1 MIATQE
7 IIEALALSGMPP
19 NMLPLEGE
27 TLTPDDISL
36 FERAQAAQA
45 NKPFVP
51 TLAPPETGSV
61 QPPIA
66 MATEP
71 AVPFVPPQAA
81 PATATL
87 AAPAAMPMRQP
98 ATPAGFQLGAGI
110 LQQPTQPAQSSDPF
124 GNLSKQQR
132 MMLAFSAIADAGLA
146 AQGKEGTSFARTLKA
161 FGSMAD
167 TQRKRDAAAQ
177 RQQMLQQVMGG
188 GAAVGGSIAD
198 MSVEQLMQR
207 QQALANYAIMNP
219 SMAQGIAPTMDI
231 IEARIA
237 QLKETGSAA
246 TLGSLGLDAIKKLID
261 SPDIG
266 QITGTSAVINS
277 LLERFNLA
285 PRYSDLMSFVDQLAG
300 INFMEAYVQLKGGGQ
315 ITEIESEKATA
326 ARTRLDRALKGNPED
341 LKVALL
347 ELEGLF
353 KEALSKNPSYTEEGD
368 IREEDRRFFENGG

>member
-1 MIATQE
+1 MAEVFTAEDVQRLGMSPEMIGTPKEPTFVPADPQAVTIDTLPPQMVYQDP
-7 IIEALALSGMPP
+7 EAGAIPRQTG
-19 NMLPLEGE
+19 
-27 TLTPDDISL
+27 LTPNYPLRTVAS
-36 FERAQAAQA
+36 
-45 NKPFVP
+45 
-51 TLAPPETGSV
+51 G
-61 QPPIA
+61 
-66 MATEP
+66 
-71 AVPFVPPQAA
+71 
-81 PATATL
+81 
-87 AAPAAMPMRQP
+87 P
-98 ATPAGFQLGAGI
+98 ATPAPAAAGI
-110 LQQPTQPAQSSDPF
+110 LPPPTQPARSDDMF

-132 MMLAFSAIADAGLA
+132 MMLAFSAISDAGMA
-146 AQGKEGTSFARTLKA
+146 AQGKQGTSFTDTLKA

-198 MSVEQLMQR
+198 MNVEQLMQR
-207 QQALANYAIMNP
+207 QQALANYAITNP

-326 ARTRLDRALKGNPED
+326 ARTRLDRALKGTPED

-353 KEALSKNPSYTEEGD
+353 KEALSKNPSRTEGGG
-368 IREEDRRFFENGG
+368 INEEDRRFFEEAE

>member
-1 MIATQE
+1 MIATE
-7 IIEALALSGMPP
+7 AIIQSLALSGMPP

-27 TLTPDDISL
+27 TLTPDDIDL

-51 TLAPPETGSV
+51 TLAAPSGGSG
-61 QPPIA
+61 QPPSA
-66 MATEP
+66 MPTDS
-71 AVPFVPPQAA
+71 AVPLIPAQAA
-81 PATATL
+81 PL
-87 AAPAAMPMRQP
+87 DAPSAMPMQQS
-98 ATPAGFQLGAGI
+98 ATPAGFQLGTGI
-110 LQQPTQPAQSSDPF
+110 LQQPTQPTRSDDPF

-132 MMLAFSAIADAGLA
+132 MMLAFSAISDAGMA

-161 FGSMAD
+161 FGEMSD
-167 TQRKRDAAAQ
+167 SQRKRDAAAQ
-177 RQQMLQQVMGG
+177 RQQMLQRVMGG

-198 MSVEQLMQR
+198 MNVEQLMQR
-207 QQALANYAIMNP
+207 QQALANYAIANP

-326 ARTRLDRALKGNPED
+326 ARTRLDRALKGTPED

-353 KEALSKNPSYTEEGD
+353 KDALSKNPSYTEEGG
-368 IREEDRRFFENGG
+368 INEEDRRFFEEAK

>member
-1 MIATQE
+1 
-7 IIEALALSGMPP
+7 
-19 NMLPLEGE
+19 
-27 TLTPDDISL
+27 LTPNYPLRTVASG
-36 FERAQAAQA
+36 
-45 NKPFVP
+45 
-51 TLAPPETGSV
+51 PPE
-61 QPPIA
+61 P
-66 MATEP
+66 
-71 AVPFVPPQAA
+71 A
-81 PATATL
+81 PAI
-87 AAPAAMPMRQP
+87 
-98 ATPAGFQLGAGI
+98 AGI
-110 LQQPTQPAQSSDPF
+110 LPPPTQPARSDDMF
-124 GNLSKQQR
+124 SNLSKQQR
-132 MMLAFSAIADAGLA
+132 MMLAFSAIKDAGMA
-146 AQGKEGTSFARTLKA
+146 AQGKQGTSFTDTLKA

-177 RQQMLQQVMGG
+177 RQQMLQRVMGG

-207 QQALANYAIMNP
+207 QQALANYAITNP
-219 SMAQGIAPTMDI
+219 SMAQGIAPTMDL

-326 ARTRLDRALKGNPED
+326 ARTRLDRALKGTPED

-353 KEALSKNPSYTEEGD
+353 KEALSKNPSYTEEGG
-368 IREEDRRFFENGG
+368 INEEDRRFFE